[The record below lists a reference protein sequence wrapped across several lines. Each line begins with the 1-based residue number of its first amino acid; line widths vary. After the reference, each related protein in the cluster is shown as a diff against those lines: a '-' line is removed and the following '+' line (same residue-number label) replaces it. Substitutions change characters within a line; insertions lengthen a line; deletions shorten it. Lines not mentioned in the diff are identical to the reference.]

1 LLEHRVVVGT
11 PTVLKV
17 SMAGVSYGVAG
28 GQGECA
34 IVIREVF
41 GVGNLLDED
50 SHKPFGV
57 AGRAGAE
64 FIRADRVRDM
74 VLGVGAHGVHTIP
87 ARREQDL
94 DANRVT
100 VTLGEV
106 ERLRIVS
113 IGEATVAECIV
124 VGSVP
129 HGLGRGTGDHS
140 EALGKLHMRLI
151 ATMQVVDSP
160 SRRHELVL
168 SGVLM
173 LVVERWSPVVGFV
186 FLDLDTRARAFA
198 EHIEIVSSIKVA
210 TADYVVNM
218 LARIGLILVRVI

>member
-1 LLEHRVVVGT
+1 LLEDRVGVGT
-11 PTVLKV
+11 PTVLEV
-17 SMAGVSYGVAG
+17 SMAGVSYGVAS

-34 IVIREVF
+34 FIIREVF
-41 GVGNLLDED
+41 GVGKLLEED

-57 AGRAGAE
+57 AGRAGAG
-64 FIRADRVRDM
+64 FMIADRVRDM
-74 VLGVGAHGVHTIP
+74 VLEVGARNVHAIP
-87 ARREQDL
+87 ALREHDL
-94 DANRVT
+94 DANPVT
-100 VTLGEV
+100 LTLGEF

-113 IGEATVAECIV
+113 VVVEAMVVECFV
-124 VGSVP
+124 VCRVR
-129 HGLGRGTGDHS
+129 HGLGSGTSDHS
-140 EALGKLHMRLI
+140 EALRKLHTRLI

-168 SGVLM
+168 AGVLM

-198 EHIEIVSSIKVA
+198 EVIVIVSSSKVA

-218 LARIGLILVRVI
+218 LARVGLIPVRA